1 MVASSFRHFSSPF
14 DSAQGDNLP
23 IIVMRQ
29 SFIAAINQICSE
41 KNVNP
46 EQVLEAVKQAIAT
59 AYRKDF
65 GNKEQEIRVN
75 LEEGKD
81 MPIILL
87 IKEVVDEVEN
97 ENFEISTKDAQKIK
111 PDAEEGDEIEIDV
124 TPMEYG
130 RIAAQAA
137 KQVIL
142 QKLQEAEK
150 MSLYEMFKD
159 REEEL
164 LTATVTKVEPN
175 WVTLE
180 IEGMTVSL
188 PWREQI
194 PGEHYYT
201 GKRIR
206 VYLDKVEMTGKGPQL
221 RISRTHSGLVHKLLE
236 LEIPEVRNEDVKIMA
251 IARDAGFR
259 SKVAVHSEDPRI
271 DPIGAC
277 VGQKGV
283 RIQSVMEELN
293 GERVDMIQWS
303 PDPIK
308 LISTALQPAAI
319 SAVIIV
325 NDAEHLDEEG
335 RKIKKRAAV
344 FVEEAQRPMAI
355 GKKGQNIRLA
365 TDLTGFELDMYNYEE
380 LPAFKAKLAE
390 LKGEEIE
397 VIEFSYDDEEG
408 EEGEENSEEVAAGA
422 KPKGIAK
429 AEEKEEGKEVE
440 EAKEDGED
448 GDDAEDSQDAEKGS
462 YEAEAPEEGG
472 DSDSG
477 DDGSAGDDDNG
488 DDDDASGDDN
498 QEEEVEEAKEDEEES
513 EDSQEETEEESD
525 GELEEATENPEDDG
539 EDEKEEEKKEE

>member
-1 MVASSFRHFSSPF
+1 
-14 DSAQGDNLP
+14 
-23 IIVMRQ
+23 MRA

-59 AYRKDF
+59 AYRKDY

-75 LEEGKD
+75 FEENKD
-81 MPIILL
+81 MPTILL
-87 IKEVVDEVEN
+87 IKEVVDEVLSES
-97 ENFEISTKDAQKIK
+97 FEISLKDAKRIK
-111 PDAEEGDEIEIDV
+111 SDVEVGDEIEIDV
-124 TPMEYG
+124 TPDEYG

-150 MSLYEMFKD
+150 QSLYEMFKD

-206 VYLDKVEMTGKGPQL
+206 VYLDTVEMTTKGPQL
-221 RISRTHSGLVHKLLE
+221 RISRTHANLVRKLLE
-236 LEIPEVRNEDVKIMA
+236 LEIPEVRNGDVIIRG

-259 SKVAVHSEDPRI
+259 SKVAVASKDARI

-283 RIQSVMEELN
+283 RIHAVMEEIN
-293 GERVDMIQWS
+293 GERVDMIEWS
-303 PDPIK
+303 DDPIK
-308 LISTALQPAAI
+308 LIATALQPAAI

-325 NDAEHLDEEG
+325 NDTEHFDDQG
-335 RKIKKRAAV
+335 RRIKKRAAV

-365 TDLTGFELDMYNYEE
+365 TELTGYELDMYNYEE
-380 LPAFKAKLAE
+380 LPALKAKLAQI
-390 LKGEEIE
+390 KGG
-397 VIEFSYDDEEG
+397 DLQ
-408 EEGEENSEEVAAGA
+408 AASFTTT
-422 KPKGIAK
+422 
-429 AEEKEEGKEVE
+429 
-440 EAKEDGED
+440 EDGEQVMMPE
-448 GDDAEDSQDAEKGS
+448 A
-462 YEAEAPEEGG
+462 AEAAE
-472 DSDSG
+472 
-477 DDGSAGDDDNG
+477 AT
-488 DDDDASGDDN
+488 
-498 QEEEVEEAKEDEEES
+498 VEESLAEEAPIAV
-513 EDSQEETEEESD
+513 EEPKTEE
-525 GELEEATENPEDDG
+525 A
-539 EDEKEEEKKEE
+539 

>member
-1 MVASSFRHFSSPF
+1 MKA
-14 DSAQGDNLP
+14 
-23 IIVMRQ
+23 

-46 EQVLEAVKQAIAT
+46 DQVLDAVKQAIAT

-65 GNKEQEIRVN
+65 GNKEQEIRVE
-75 LEEGKD
+75 LREGQD
-81 MPIILL
+81 MPSILL
-87 IKEVVDEVEN
+87 IKEVVEDVEN
-97 ENFEISTKDAQKIK
+97 ENFEISLKEARRIN
-111 PDAEEGDEIEIDV
+111 PDAEPGDEIEIDV
-124 TPMEYG
+124 TPVEYG

-150 MSLYEMFKD
+150 KSLYEMFKN

-164 LTATVTKVEPN
+164 LTANVTKVEPN

-180 IEGMTVSL
+180 IEGVTVSL

-206 VYLDKVEMTGKGPQL
+206 VYLDRVEMTGKGPQL
-221 RISRTHSGLVHKLLE
+221 RISRTHPGLVRKLLE
-236 LEIPEVRNEDVKIMA
+236 MEIPEVRNGDVIIKA

-259 SKVAVHSEDPRI
+259 SKVAVHSSDPRI

-283 RIQSVMEELN
+283 RIQAVMDELN
-293 GERVDMIQWS
+293 GERVDMIEWS
-303 PDPIK
+303 DDPIK

-325 NDAEHLDEEG
+325 NDTESVDEQG
-335 RKIKKRAAV
+335 RRIKKRAAV

-365 TDLTGFELDMYNYEE
+365 TELTGFELDMYNYEE
-380 LPAFKAKLAE
+380 MPAFKAKLAQLQGE
-390 LKGEEIE
+390 SETIIQDLTKTGEEAE
-397 VIEFSYDDEEG
+397 KSAAPDQTGTETKTG
-408 EEGEENSEEVAAGA
+408 EEEAGKASNVQAA
-422 KPKGIAK
+422 KQ
-429 AEEKEEGKEVE
+429 E
-440 EAKEDGED
+440 
-448 GDDAEDSQDAEKGS
+448 Q
-462 YEAEAPEEGG
+462 PE
-472 DSDSG
+472 
-477 DDGSAGDDDNG
+477 
-488 DDDDASGDDN
+488 
-498 QEEEVEEAKEDEEES
+498 
-513 EDSQEETEEESD
+513 
-525 GELEEATENPEDDG
+525 P
-539 EDEKEEEKKEE
+539 KEEEKTEDQENQYVAAKTGKKYYRTDSAQGKKIKEENRVYFKTAEEAETAGYSA

>member
-1 MVASSFRHFSSPF
+1 MKA
-14 DSAQGDNLP
+14 
-23 IIVMRQ
+23 
-29 SFIAAINQICSE
+29 SFIAAVNQICSE
-41 KNVNP
+41 KNVSAD
-46 EQVLEAVKQAIAT
+46 QVIEAVKHAIAT

-65 GNKEQEIRVN
+65 GNKEQEIRVD
-75 LEEGKD
+75 LPEGKEH
-81 MPIILL
+81 PVILL
-87 IKEVVDEVEN
+87 VKEIVDDVEN
-97 ENFEISTKDAQKIK
+97 ENFEISIKDAKKIK
-111 PDAEEGDEIEIDV
+111 SDAEVGDEIEIDV
-124 TPMEYG
+124 TPEGYG

-150 MSLYEMFKD
+150 MSLFEMFKD

-206 VYLDKVEMTGKGPQL
+206 VYLDTVEMTGKGPQL
-221 RISRTHSGLVHKLLE
+221 RISRTHSGLVKKLLE
-236 LEIPEVRNEDVKIMA
+236 LEIPEVRNGDVEIMA

-259 SKVAVHSEDPRI
+259 SKVAVKSKDPRI

-283 RIQSVMEELN
+283 RIQSVMEEIN
-293 GERVDMIQWS
+293 GERVDMIEWS
-303 PDPIK
+303 EDPIR

-325 NDAEHLDEEG
+325 NDKESIDEQG
-335 RKIKKRAAV
+335 RRVKKRAAV

-365 TDLTGFELDMYNYEE
+365 TELTGCELDMYNYEE

-390 LKGEEIE
+390 IRGGPVA
-397 VIEFSYDDEEG
+397 VIEIPKEG
-408 EEGEENSEEVAAGA
+408 EEVAASEE
-422 KPKGIAK
+422 PKEAVV
-429 AEEKEEGKEVE
+429 APAVE
-440 EAKEDGED
+440 EVKPAEAG
-448 GDDAEDSQDAEKGS
+448 DAETA
-462 YEAEAPEEGG
+462 A
-472 DSDSG
+472 
-477 DDGSAGDDDNG
+477 
-488 DDDDASGDDN
+488 
-498 QEEEVEEAKEDEEES
+498 
-513 EDSQEETEEESD
+513 
-525 GELEEATENPEDDG
+525 
-539 EDEKEEEKKEE
+539 

>member
-1 MVASSFRHFSSPF
+1 
-14 DSAQGDNLP
+14 
-23 IIVMRQ
+23 MRA

-41 KNVNP
+41 KNVSA

-59 AYRKDF
+59 AYRKDY
-65 GNKEQEIRVN
+65 GNKEMEIRVE
-75 LEEGKD
+75 LEEGLD
-81 MPIILL
+81 MPRILVV
-87 IKEVVDEVEN
+87 KEVVDDVEN
-97 ENFEISTKDAQKIK
+97 ENFEISLPDAQRIK
-111 PDAEEGDEIEIDV
+111 KDIEVGDEVEIDV
-124 TPMEYG
+124 TPAEYG

-142 QKLQEAEK
+142 QKLQEAER
-150 MSLYEMFKD
+150 MSLYEKFKD
-159 REEEL
+159 RENEL
-164 LTATVTKVEPN
+164 LTATVTKVDPN

-206 VYLDKVEMTGKGPQL
+206 VFLEKVELTGKGPQL
-221 RISRTHSGLVHKLLE
+221 KISRTHPFLVKKLLE
-236 LEIPEVRNEDVKIMA
+236 LEIPEVRNGDVEIMG

-259 SKVAVHSEDPRI
+259 SKVAVRSKDPRI

-283 RIQSVMEELN
+283 RIQAVMEEIN
-293 GERVDMIQWS
+293 GERVDMLEWS
-303 PDPIK
+303 EDAIK

-325 NDAEHLDEEG
+325 NDKEQVDEQG
-335 RKIKKRAAV
+335 RRVKKRAAV

-390 LKGEEIE
+390 LRGEPVTI
-397 VIEFSYDDEEG
+397 V
-408 EEGEENSEEVAAGA
+408 ENPGTTDTSEEVTEQVAERTEHDKQEIVMETTASAEPGEGSNSPDEGQPLAGEGAVAA
-422 KPKGIAK
+422 
-429 AEEKEEGKEVE
+429 
-440 EAKEDGED
+440 
-448 GDDAEDSQDAEKGS
+448 
-462 YEAEAPEEGG
+462 
-472 DSDSG
+472 
-477 DDGSAGDDDNG
+477 
-488 DDDDASGDDN
+488 
-498 QEEEVEEAKEDEEES
+498 
-513 EDSQEETEEESD
+513 
-525 GELEEATENPEDDG
+525 
-539 EDEKEEEKKEE
+539 

>member
-1 MVASSFRHFSSPF
+1 LLLSLLSIS
-14 DSAQGDNLP
+14 
-23 IIVMRQ
+23 IMRA

-41 KNVNP
+41 KNVSP
-46 EQVLEAVKQAIAT
+46 EQVLEAIKQAIAT

-65 GNKEQEIRVN
+65 GNREQEIRVD
-75 LEEGKD
+75 LEEGRD
-81 MPIILL
+81 MPVILL
-87 IKEVVDEVEN
+87 IKEVVDDVEN
-97 ENFEISTKDAQKIK
+97 DNFEISLEDAKKMKKDA
-111 PDAEEGDEIEIDV
+111 DTGDEIEIDV
-124 TPMEYG
+124 TPAGYG

-150 MSLYEMFKD
+150 QSLYEMFKD

-188 PWREQI
+188 PWKEQI

-206 VYLDKVEMTGKGPQL
+206 VYLDKVELTGKGPQL
-221 RISRTHSGLVHKLLE
+221 RISRTNRGLVRKLLE
-236 LEIPEVRNEDVKIMA
+236 LEIPEVRNEDVEIKA
-251 IARDAGFR
+251 IARDPGFR
-259 SKVAVHSEDPRI
+259 SKVAVASSDPRI

-283 RIQSVMEELN
+283 RIQAVMEELN
-293 GERVDMIQWS
+293 GERVDMIEWS
-303 PDPIK
+303 DDPIK

-325 NDAEHLDEEG
+325 NNEEGIDEEG
-335 RKIKKRAAV
+335 RRIKKRAAV

-365 TDLTGFELDMYNYEE
+365 TELSGFELDMYNYEE

-390 LKGEEIE
+390 LTGAENILMQEMTLENAEDDDGAEALAVPATEQPEVVEEKAAT
-397 VIEFSYDDEEG
+397 
-408 EEGEENSEEVAAGA
+408 EEVAAEEAPKKEAPA
-422 KPKGIAK
+422 KK
-429 AEEKEEGKEVE
+429 AEEKTVE
-440 EAKEDGED
+440 EAETVEEAPAEEVKEKP
-448 GDDAEDSQDAEKGS
+448 AEK
-462 YEAEAPEEGG
+462 AEAPAEPEK
-472 DSDSG
+472 DSKDAE
-477 DDGSAGDDDNG
+477 SA
-488 DDDDASGDDN
+488 
-498 QEEEVEEAKEDEEES
+498 
-513 EDSQEETEEESD
+513 
-525 GELEEATENPEDDG
+525 
-539 EDEKEEEKKEE
+539 EEEKSAE